1 MSVSR
6 DDFSI
11 AFRSA
16 LLQRGGAQKFSVL
29 SLIFLALTIFFLDVY
44 GVKFTKPVR
53 SFLND
58 VVYRVTFLASTPTRF
73 LPQVSKDISSF
84 FNVKEEN
91 ARLKLELEKYKSLEL
106 NVEFLTDEN
115 KNLQKILETEYF
127 NKNLSNIILAKVLV
141 DKNSPFLKSIII
153 NKGTRAGILKGMP
166 VTKDNYLV
174 GRVVETNY
182 LSSRVLL
189 LNDLNS
195 RIPVTLNQGAQAI
208 LSGSGTNNPILEYL
222 PEDYE
227 IIEDIN
233 IFASGKALANAG
245 RAILCSKPEA
255 VGKTIVFTGPIFFTS
270 TSMSLSNS
278 SVGGRG
284 LIIINPFFTLT
295 TNNLTGTAT

>member
-29 SLIFLALTIFFLDVY
+29 SLIFLALIIFFLDVY
-44 GVKFTKPVR
+44 GVKFTKPIR
-53 SFLND
+53 SFIND
-58 VVYRVTFLASTPTRF
+58 VVYRMAYLASTSTRF
-73 LPQVSKDISSF
+73 FPEVGTKFSSF
-84 FNVKEEN
+84 MDVRDEN
-91 ARLKLELEKYKSLEL
+91 IKLKAELEKYQLLEL

-127 NKNLSNIILAKVLV
+127 NKNLTNVLLAKVLV

-153 NKGTRAGILKGMP
+153 NKGTNAGVLKGMP

-195 RIPVTLNQGAQAI
+195 RIPVTLDQGAQAI
-208 LSGSGTNNPILEYL
+208 LSGSGSNNPILEYL

-227 IIEDIN
+227 INDEIN
-233 IFASGKALANAG
+233 IFASGKDGIFASG
-245 RAILCSKPEA
+245 TPI
-255 VGKTIVFTGPIFFTS
+255 GKTNQEGTVDLFVDPNQ
-270 TSMSLSNS
+270 LSF
-278 SVGGRG
+278 V
-284 LIIINPFFTLT
+284 TV
-295 TNNLTGTAT
+295 NLNVQTKENL

>member
-16 LLQRGGAQKFSVL
+16 LLQRGGAQKFSIL
-29 SLIFLALTIFFLDVY
+29 SLIFLAIIIFFLDVY
-44 GVKFTKPVR
+44 GVKFTKPIR
-53 SFLND
+53 GFLND
-58 VVYRVTFLASTPTRF
+58 VVYRITFLASTPSRF
-73 LPQVSKDISSF
+73 VPAVGKDISSF
-84 FNVKEEN
+84 FNVRKENEK
-91 ARLKLELEKYKSLEL
+91 LKAEIEKYKSLEL

-127 NKNLSNIILAKVLV
+127 NQNLSNILIAKVLV

-153 NKGTRAGILKGMP
+153 NKGTKNSVLKGMP

-195 RIPVTLNQGAQAI
+195 RIPVTLDQGAQAI
-208 LSGSGTNNPILEYL
+208 LSGSGSTNPILEYL

-227 IIEDIN
+227 ITEDTN
-233 IFASGKALANAG
+233 VFASGKDG
-245 RAILCSKPEA
+245 IFTPGTPI
-255 VGKTIVFTGPIFFTS
+255 GKTNDKNEVELFVDPNQ
-270 TSMSLSNS
+270 LSF
-278 SVGGRG
+278 VKV
-284 LIIINPFFTLT
+284 
-295 TNNLTGTAT
+295 NLNIQNIGN

>member
-29 SLIFLALTIFFLDVY
+29 SLIFLALIIFFLDVY

-53 SFLND
+53 GLIND
-58 VVYRVTFLASTPTRF
+58 VIYRVTFLASTPTRF
-73 LPQVSKDISSF
+73 FPKASQNLSTY
-84 FNVKEEN
+84 FNVKAEN
-91 ARLKLELEKYKSLEL
+91 EKLKAEIEKYKSLEL

-127 NKNLSNIILAKVLV
+127 NKNLSNILLAKVLV
-141 DKNSPFLKSIII
+141 DKNSPFLKSIVI
-153 NKGTRAGILKGMP
+153 NKGTRVGILKGMP

-195 RIPVTLNQGAQAI
+195 RIPVTLDEGAQAI
-208 LSGSGTNNPILEYL
+208 LSGSGTNNPNLEYL
-222 PEDYE
+222 PEDYK
-227 IIEDIN
+227 ILEDVN
-233 IFASGKALANAG
+233 VFASGKDG
-245 RAILCSKPEA
+245 IFSPGTPI
-255 VGKTIVFTGPIFFTS
+255 GKTNDNGEVELFVDPNQ
-270 TSMSLSNS
+270 LSFVTVNLNIQN
-278 SVGGRG
+278 RG
-284 LIIINPFFTLT
+284 DL
-295 TNNLTGTAT
+295 

>member
-29 SLIFLALTIFFLDVY
+29 SLIFLALIIFFLDVY

-53 SFLND
+53 GFIND

-73 LPQVSKDISSF
+73 FPQVSKDLSNY
-84 FNVKEEN
+84 FNVIEEN
-91 ARLKLELEKYKSLEL
+91 ERLKAEIEKFKSLEL
-106 NVEFLTDEN
+106 NVEFLQDEN

-127 NKNLSNIILAKVLV
+127 NKNLSNILLAKVLV
-141 DKNSPFLKSIII
+141 DKNSPFLKSIVI
-153 NKGTRAGILKGMP
+153 NKGTRAGVLKGMP
-166 VTKDNYLV
+166 VTKDNYLI

-195 RIPVTLNQGAQAI
+195 RIPVTLDEGTQAI
-208 LSGSGTNNPILEYL
+208 LSGSGTTNPILEYL

-227 IIEDIN
+227 IIEDLN
-233 IFASGKALANAG
+233 IFASGKDG
-245 RAILCSKPEA
+245 IFTPGTPI
-255 VGKTIVFTGPIFFTS
+255 GKTNYKGEIELFVDPNQ
-270 TSMSLSNS
+270 LSFVTVNLNLLKKE
-278 SVGGRG
+278 G
-284 LIIINPFFTLT
+284 L
-295 TNNLTGTAT
+295 

>member
-29 SLIFLALTIFFLDVY
+29 SLIFLALIIFFLDVY

-53 SFLND
+53 GFIND

-73 LPQVSKDISSF
+73 FPQVSKDLSNY
-84 FNVKEEN
+84 FNVIEEN
-91 ARLKLELEKYKSLEL
+91 ERLKAEIEKFKSLEL
-106 NVEFLTDEN
+106 NVEFLQDEN

-127 NKNLSNIILAKVLV
+127 NKNLSNILLAKVLV
-141 DKNSPFLKSIII
+141 DKNSPFLKSIVI
-153 NKGTRAGILKGMP
+153 NKGTRAGVLKGMP
-166 VTKDNYLV
+166 VSKDNYLI

-195 RIPVTLNQGAQAI
+195 RIPVTLDEGTQAI
-208 LSGSGTNNPILEYL
+208 LSGSGATNPILEYL

-227 IIEDIN
+227 IIEDLN
-233 IFASGKALANAG
+233 IFASGKDG
-245 RAILCSKPEA
+245 IFTPGTPI
-255 VGKTIVFTGPIFFTS
+255 GKTNYKGEIELFVDPNQ
-270 TSMSLSNS
+270 LSFVTVNLNLLKKD
-278 SVGGRG
+278 G
-284 LIIINPFFTLT
+284 L
-295 TNNLTGTAT
+295 

>member
-29 SLIFLALTIFFLDVY
+29 SLIFLALVIFFLDVY
-44 GVKFTKPVR
+44 GAKFTKPIR
-53 SFLND
+53 GFIND
-58 VVYRVTFLASTPTRF
+58 VVYRVSFLASTPSRF
-73 LPQVSKDISSF
+73 FPQVGKDVSSF
-84 FNVKEEN
+84 MNVREEN
-91 ARLKLELEKYKSLEL
+91 KKLKAQIEKYKLLEL

-127 NKNLSNIILAKVLV
+127 NQNLSNILLAKVLV
-141 DKNSPFLKSIII
+141 DKNSPFLKSIIV
-153 NKGTRAGILKGMP
+153 NKGTRTGVLKGMP
-166 VTKDNYLV
+166 ITKDNYLV

-195 RIPVTLNQGAQAI
+195 RIPVTLDEGAQAI
-208 LSGSGTNNPILEYL
+208 LSGSGSNYPVLEYL

-227 IIEDIN
+227 IIGDVN
-233 IFASGKALANAG
+233 VFASGKDGIFAPG
-245 RAILCSKPEA
+245 TPI
-255 VGKTIVFTGPIFFTS
+255 GKTKDTGEVELFVDPNQ
-270 TSMSLSNS
+270 LSF
-278 SVGGRG
+278 V
-284 LIIINPFFTLT
+284 TV
-295 TNNLTGTAT
+295 NLNIQTKENQ

>member
-29 SLIFLALTIFFLDVY
+29 SLIFLALIIFFLDVY

-53 SFLND
+53 GFIND
-58 VVYRVTFLASTPTRF
+58 VVYRVTFLASAPLRF
-73 LPQVSKDISSF
+73 FPEVGKDISSF
-84 FNVKEEN
+84 INLREEN
-91 ARLKLELEKYKSLEL
+91 EKLRSQIEEFKLLEL

-115 KNLQKILETEYF
+115 QNLQKILETEYF

-153 NKGTRAGILKGMP
+153 NKGTSAGVLKGMP
-166 VTKDNYLV
+166 ITKDNYLV

-195 RIPVTLNQGAQAI
+195 RIPVTLDEGAQAI
-208 LSGSGTNNPILEYL
+208 LSGSGSNNPILEYL

-227 IIEDIN
+227 IIEGTN
-233 IFASGKALANAG
+233 VFASGKDG
-245 RAILCSKPEA
+245 IFTSGTPI
-255 VGKTIVFTGPIFFTS
+255 GKTNSKGGVDLFVDANQ
-270 TSMSLSNS
+270 LSF
-278 SVGGRG
+278 VAV
-284 LIIINPFFTLT
+284 
-295 TNNLTGTAT
+295 NLNIQTKEDF

>member
-29 SLIFLALTIFFLDVY
+29 SLIFLALIIFLLDVY

-53 SFLND
+53 GFIND

-73 LPQVSKDISSF
+73 FPQVSIELSNY
-84 FNVKEEN
+84 FNVIEEN
-91 ARLKLELEKYKSLEL
+91 AKLRAEIEKFKSLEL
-106 NVEFLTDEN
+106 NVEFLQDEN
-115 KNLQKILETEYF
+115 KNLQKILESEYF
-127 NKNLSNIILAKVLV
+127 NKNLSNILLAKVLV
-141 DKNSPFLKSIII
+141 DKNSPFLKSIVF
-153 NKGTRAGILKGMP
+153 NKGTRAGVLKGMP
-166 VTKDNYLV
+166 VTKDNYLI

-195 RIPVTLNQGAQAI
+195 RIPVTLDEGTQAI
-208 LSGSGTNNPILEYL
+208 LSGSGTTNPILEYL

-227 IIEDIN
+227 IIDDLN
-233 IFASGKALANAG
+233 IFASGKDG
-245 RAILCSKPEA
+245 IFSPGTPI
-255 VGKTIVFTGPIFFTS
+255 VKTNDKGEIELFVDPNH
-270 TSMSLSNS
+270 LSFVTVNLNLLKKE
-278 SVGGRG
+278 G
-284 LIIINPFFTLT
+284 L
-295 TNNLTGTAT
+295 

>member
-29 SLIFLALTIFFLDVY
+29 SLIFLALIIFFLDIY
-44 GVKFTKPVR
+44 GASFTKPVR
-53 SFLND
+53 GFIND
-58 VVYRVTFLASTPTRF
+58 VVYRVTFLVSAPTRF
-73 LPQVSKDISSF
+73 FPKASQDISTF
-84 FNVKEEN
+84 LNVREEN
-91 ARLKLELEKYKSLEL
+91 ERLKALVEKYKSLEL

-127 NKNLSNIILAKVLV
+127 NKNLSNIMLAKVLV

-153 NKGTRAGILKGMP
+153 NKGTSAGILKGMP

-195 RIPVTLNQGAQAI
+195 RIPVTLDEGAQAI
-208 LSGSGTNNPILEYL
+208 LSGSGLSNPVLEYL

-227 IIEDIN
+227 LIEDTN
-233 IFASGKALANAG
+233 VFASGKDGIFASGTP
-245 RAILCSKPEA
+245 I
-255 VGKTIVFTGPIFFTS
+255 GKTNHKGSVDLFVDPNQ
-270 TSMSLSNS
+270 LSF
-278 SVGGRG
+278 V
-284 LIIINPFFTLT
+284 TV
-295 TNNLTGTAT
+295 NLNIQIKGNL

>member
-29 SLIFLALTIFFLDVY
+29 SLIFLALLIFFLDIY
-44 GVKFTKPVR
+44 GVKFTKPIR
-53 SFLND
+53 GFIND
-58 VVYRVTFLASTPTRF
+58 VVYRITFLVSTPTRF
-73 LPQVSKDISSF
+73 VPQFTKDLSKY
-84 FNVKEEN
+84 FNLVEEN
-91 ARLKLELEKYKSLEL
+91 EKLKAEIEKFKLLEL
-106 NVEFLTDEN
+106 NVEFLSDEN

-153 NKGTRAGILKGMP
+153 NKGTSSGILKGMP
-166 VTKDNYLV
+166 VTKDNYLI

-195 RIPVTLNQGAQAI
+195 RIPVTLDGGAQAI
-208 LSGSGTNNPILEYL
+208 LSGSGANKPILEYL

-227 IIEDIN
+227 ILENIN
-233 IFASGKALANAG
+233 VFASGKDGIFTAG
-245 RAILCSKPEA
+245 TPI
-255 VGKTIVFTGPIFFTS
+255 GKTNFDGDVELFVDPNQ
-270 TSMSLSNS
+270 LSF
-278 SVGGRG
+278 V
-284 LIIINPFFTLT
+284 TV
-295 TNNLTGTAT
+295 NLNIKTKDDS

>member
-16 LLQRGGAQKFSVL
+16 LLKRGGAQKFSVL
-29 SLIFLALTIFFLDVY
+29 SLIFLALIIFFLDVY
-44 GVKFTKPVR
+44 GSKFTKPIR
-53 SFLND
+53 GFLND
-58 VVYRVTFLASTPTRF
+58 IVYRVSFLASTPTRF
-73 LPQVSKDISSF
+73 FPQVSEDISSF
-84 FNVKEEN
+84 LNVRDEN
-91 ARLKLELEKYKSLEL
+91 KKLRALVENYKSLEL
-106 NVEFLTDEN
+106 NVEFLTEEN

-153 NKGTRAGILKGMP
+153 NKGTGIGVLKGMP
-166 VTKDNYLV
+166 VTKNNYLV

-195 RIPVTLNQGAQAI
+195 RIPVTLDEGAQAI
-208 LSGSGTNNPILEYL
+208 LSGSGVGKPILEYL

-227 IIEDIN
+227 VIEGISV
-233 IFASGKALANAG
+233 FASGKDG
-245 RAILCSKPEA
+245 IFSPGTPI
-255 VGKTIVFTGPIFFTS
+255 GKTNNQGEVELFVDPNQ
-270 TSMSLSNS
+270 LSFVTVNLNIQK
-278 SVGGRG
+278 RG
-284 LIIINPFFTLT
+284 N
-295 TNNLTGTAT
+295 

>member
-29 SLIFLALTIFFLDVY
+29 SLIFLALIIFFLDIY
-44 GVKFTKPVR
+44 GTKFTKPVR
-53 SFLND
+53 AFIND
-58 VVYRVTFLASTPTRF
+58 VVYRVTYLASAPTRF
-73 LPQVSKDISSF
+73 FPQVGQNISSF
-84 FNVKEEN
+84 MDVREEN
-91 ARLKLELEKYKSLEL
+91 KRLKALVEKYESLKL
-106 NVEFLTDEN
+106 NVEFLADEN

-127 NKNLSNIILAKVLV
+127 NQNLSNIVLAKVLV

-153 NKGTRAGILKGMP
+153 NKGTRTGILKGMP

-195 RIPVTLNQGAQAI
+195 RIPVTLDQGAQAI
-208 LSGSGTNNPILEYL
+208 LSGSGSKNPVLEYL

-233 IFASGKALANAG
+233 VFASGKDG
-245 RAILCSKPEA
+245 IFTPGTP
-255 VGKTIVFTGPIFFTS
+255 VGKTNEKGEVDLFVDPNQ
-270 TSMSLSNS
+270 LSFVTVNKNIQ
-278 SVGGRG
+278 VQRK
-284 LIIINPFFTLT
+284 
-295 TNNLTGTAT
+295 